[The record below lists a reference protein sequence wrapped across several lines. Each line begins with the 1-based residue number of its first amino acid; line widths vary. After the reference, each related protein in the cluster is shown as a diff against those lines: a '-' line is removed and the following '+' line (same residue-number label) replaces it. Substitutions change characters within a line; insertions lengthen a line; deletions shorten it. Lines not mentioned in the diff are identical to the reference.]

1 MACHPLLSKLS
12 VSLLWWTALRLFS
25 SIFFLVKLFTELITH
40 FLCAADLQKM
50 SASILWFL
58 ATCFLSFFSTC
69 HSPLSAKNPA
79 CHAPPTTPVSA
90 SHLLFNLLLYL
101 CTLNLEGNKG
111 WLFSYRKVKCFEF
124 ESPVYIVSHYPHCI
138 WMRHFL
144 HWL

>member
-40 FLCAADLQKM
+40 FLRAADLQKM

-90 SHLLFNLLLYL
+90 SPLQPSPLPLHTKL
-101 CTLNLEGNKG
+101 GRNKG